1 MMTSRNTPT
10 ARRAV
15 GAATAALVTVA
26 LAACVPEMPTG
37 SPTGSPSSTP
47 SHSATATPTSSPS
60 PSASTP
66 TRPVFDI
73 AEHQCAQTITVDGE
87 PEFPM
92 FLFQE
97 EITASDGAAMEAA
110 SVKFYSFI
118 DKGVFLDLGWT
129 GPQQQD
135 FSDLD
140 RVMSTFT
147 SRVDEGYA
155 LPRIHLWAPDWW
167 LDEHPSEATG
177 YLRTP
182 PPVSFDFREDASFAS
197 ELWLEDAGD
206 RLRAAVRHLLDGA
219 DGDRI
224 MGFTLAAGMYGE
236 WHTWGANAIPD
247 TSEPMRAFFEAYAR
261 EKYDTESALRA
272 AWGDPTATFSGIVVP
287 DESDRLATADGYFLD
302 PTTGQM
308 VVDYYE
314 AYHRSVVEAI
324 SWFTSI
330 VKDESDGSLLT
341 SVLYGY
347 HPDLGWENQVVHHR
361 AASQMHRLD
370 TVDMVT
376 SPHSYVRRDLGQHAS
391 LRTFP
396 EAVGAHGKLFVDEA
410 DERTHLANP
419 SLFTHASTMAES
431 ESVLRRAF
439 GQAVTHGTGLW
450 YMDHSSGQWY
460 DDPAFAGVWS
470 ELKQWGDYSMTMSR
484 CRDSEIAVISDL
496 DGEFRLGT
504 ETDTTAKFYEGRI
517 ENASQGMAELASMGT
532 GFDRYLIEDLVD
544 GEVPDHYRVYIFP
557 DALDLDDDER
567 AAIEDLKRDGKTL
580 VWNWAPGY
588 VSDQQLSLASMES
601 LTGFSIDKWTPTST
615 PPVGTDFESG
625 AYAGSGFDAG
635 AFGFG
640 ALTSDPALVIDGSWS
655 ALGAAPA
662 TEEWFEFLGTN
673 PSETVLEGGARYR
686 VEFDA
691 KTHATPGNYFYFYA
705 QSPSNGHAKDV
716 GNVEWAGGDDGRK
729 TVEFTLGWEDDYRLN
744 WGVRGGGSVS
754 IDDITITK
762 IDDAELGTDF
772 ESGAYAGSGFDA
784 GAFGF
789 GALTSDPALV
799 IDGSW
804 SALGA
809 APATEEWFEFL
820 GTNPS
825 ETVLEGGARYRV
837 EFDAKTHA
845 TPGNY
850 FYFYAQ
856 SPSNGH
862 AKDVGNVEWAGGD
875 DGRKTVEFTLGW
887 EDDYRLNWGVRGG
900 GSVSI
905 DDITITKIQDAGMA
919 PVTYTLDSAIFP
931 SSPEQYGGEISLDPL
946 FLPTDS
952 DQVLA
957 TGTIGG
963 NGPTLTVAGA
973 KDHGTWTSVFLSAPP
988 APAKLL
994 RWVAQ
999 DAGVHLYTSG
1009 GDPFEVSEKWI
1020 SIHAATAGTKTI
1032 TLPQAS
1038 PVYDIF
1044 EDDLISAST
1053 TSFSVSMAAG
1063 ETRIF
1068 VLADASGAATP

>member
-1 MMTSRNTPT
+1 MSARP
-10 ARRAV
+10 ASLVRRATGVAVVAVLTV
-15 GAATAALVTVA
+15 G
-26 LAACVPEMPTG
+26 LAACVPEF
-37 SPTGSPSSTP
+37 PTGSPSGTP
-47 SHSATATPTSSPS
+47 SQSPSGTPTTSPS
-60 PSASTP
+60 PAPSSSA
-66 TRPVFDI
+66 RPVFDI

-97 EITASDGAAMEAA
+97 EITAADGAAMEAA
-110 SVKFYSFI
+110 GVKFYSFI

-140 RVMSTFT
+140 RVMATFT

-155 LPRIHLWAPDWW
+155 LPRLHLWAPDWW
-167 LDEHPSEATG
+167 LDAHPAEATG

-197 ELWLEDAGD
+197 ELWLADAGD
-206 RLRAAVRHLLDGA
+206 RLRAAVRHLLDGP
-219 DGDRI
+219 DGDSL

-247 TSEPMRAFFEAYAR
+247 TSEPMRAYFEEYAR
-261 EKYDTESALRA
+261 EKYPTETALRA
-272 AWGDPTATFSGIVVP
+272 AWGDSAATFAGIVVP
-287 DESDRLATADGYFLD
+287 DEADRLATADGYFLD
-302 PTTGQM
+302 PTAGQM

-314 AYHRSVVEAI
+314 AYHQSVVEAI

-330 VKDESDGSLLT
+330 VKDESDDALLT

-361 AASQMHRLD
+361 AASQMHRLE

-391 LRTFP
+391 LRNFP
-396 EAVGAHGKLFVDEA
+396 EAVGAHGKLFVSEA

-419 SLFTHASTMAES
+419 SLFTLASTMEES
-431 ESVLRRAF
+431 TSVMRRAF

-470 ELKQWGDYSMTMSR
+470 ELKQWGDYSMTIPR
-484 CRDSEIAVISDL
+484 CRNSEIAVISDL

-517 ENASQGMAELASMGT
+517 ENSSQGMAELASLGT
-532 GFDRYLIEDLVD
+532 AFDRYLIEDLVD
-544 GEVPDHYRVYIFP
+544 GKVPDDYRVYIFP
-557 DALDLDDDER
+557 DAIDLDADER
-567 AAIEDLKRDGKTL
+567 AAVEALKRDGNTL

-588 VSDQQLSLASMES
+588 VDDQELSLSSMES
-601 LTGFSIDKWTPTST
+601 LTGFDIEKWSPSATL
-615 PPVGTDFESG
+615 PVSTDFESG

-640 ALTSDPALVIDGSWS
+640 ALTSDPALVVDGTWS
-655 ALGAAPA
+655 ALGAAPVG
-662 TEEWFEFLGTN
+662 EEWFEFLGTN

-691 KTHATPGNYFYFYA
+691 QTNADPGNYFYFYA

-716 GNVEWAGGDDGRK
+716 GNFEWSGGDDGRK
-729 TVEFTLGWEDDYRLN
+729 SVEFTLAWEDDYRVN

-754 IDDITITK
+754 IDGITITK
-762 IDDAELGTDF
+762 I
-772 ESGAYAGSGFDA
+772 
-784 GAFGF
+784 
-789 GALTSDPALV
+789 
-799 IDGSW
+799 
-804 SALGA
+804 
-809 APATEEWFEFL
+809 
-820 GTNPS
+820 N
-825 ETVLEGGARYRV
+825 
-837 EFDAKTHA
+837 
-845 TPGNY
+845 
-850 FYFYAQ
+850 
-856 SPSNGH
+856 
-862 AKDVGNVEWAGGD
+862 
-875 DGRKTVEFTLGW
+875 
-887 EDDYRLNWGVRGG
+887 
-900 GSVSI
+900 
-905 DDITITKIQDAGMA
+905 DAGMA
-919 PVTYTLDSAIFP
+919 PVSYTLSPATFP
-931 SSPEQYGGEISLDPL
+931 ASPEEYGGEISLDPV
-946 FLPTDS
+946 FVPMDS
-952 DQVLA
+952 DHVLA

-963 NGPTLTVAGA
+963 NGPSLTVAGA
-973 KDHGTWTSVFLSAPP
+973 KDHGTWTSVFLAAPP

-994 RWVAQ
+994 RWIAQ
-999 DAGVHLYTSG
+999 NAGVHLYTSG

-1020 SIHAATAGTKTI
+1020 SIHAATSGLKTI
-1032 TLPQAS
+1032 TLPAAS

-1044 EDDLISAST
+1044 EDALVSTST
-1053 TSFSVSMAAG
+1053 TSFSVQMDAG

-1068 VLADASGAATP
+1068 VLEDASAGAHE